1 MKYLDFWKAFV
12 FLGGVLILSGA
23 IMFSDVSTSNAN
35 SIQFFLLGG
44 LSSVI
49 GLIGLFFSAKK

>member
-23 IMFSDVSTSNAN
+23 IMFSDVSASNAN
-35 SIQFFLLGG
+35 SIQCFLLGG
-44 LSSVI
+44 VSSVV

>member
-1 MKYLDFWKAFV
+1 MKLLDFWKAFV

-23 IMFSDVSTSNAN
+23 LMFSDVRTHNPEAV
-35 SIQFFLLGG
+35 QCFLLGG
-44 LSSVI
+44 VSSVV

>member
-12 FLGGVLILSGA
+12 FLGGLLILSGA
-23 IMFSDVSTSNAN
+23 IMYSGDIIYNPHP
-35 SIQFFLLGG
+35 IPCFLFGG
-44 LSSVI
+44 VSSVV

>member
-35 SIQFFLLGG
+35 SIQFFLLDGV
-44 LSSVI
+44 SSVV

>member
-23 IMFSDVSTSNAN
+23 SMFSDVSTSNAN

-44 LSSVI
+44 VSSVV